1 MRITVN
7 ASRKYD
13 VVIEESYNGLK
24 DEVKRVVTGEKI
36 LIVTDDNVERLFLHK
51 VIDELKGT
59 YNIFTYVV
67 KSGEDSKNSKN
78 YFSILGSLLQNQFN
92 RNDCVIALGG
102 GVVGD
107 LAGFVA
113 STYMRGIAYIQLPTT
128 LLSMIDSSIG
138 GKTAIN
144 LDCTKN
150 VVGTFYQPYLVY
162 AATLALSTLPEREV
176 VSGLGEAIKYAFL
189 SCTVNRSCLIK
200 DKLIKDKESAKTLIY
215 ECVNIKKKI
224 VEEDEKESGKRALL
238 NLGHT
243 IGHAI
248 EALSGFTVSH
258 GQCVTMGIKKII
270 DMSCRYYEL
279 DDNKRQDMLSLVNIN
294 GTALSYNYTADEVI
308 NMIMHD
314 KKSTNKGCNLVLVKD
329 IGQPE
334 IVNFDIDSL
343 RRLYNAS

>member
-24 DEVKRVVTGEKI
+24 GEVERVVTGEKI

-51 VIDELKGT
+51 VIDELKYT

-113 STYMRGIAYIQLPTT
+113 STYMRGIAFIQLPTT

-162 AATLALSTLPEREV
+162 AATLDLSTLPEREV

-258 GQCVTMGIKKII
+258 GECVTMGIKKII